1 MPESTGT
8 LCSPSTGGA
17 QHRQPPRQELA
28 ITEIRPFR
36 GLRYDPSKVRGDDVL
51 APPFDVVSEDE
62 VRALHERSPYNIA
75 HIESSRGPEGERFA
89 AAARALADWQAAGVL
104 RRDEQPVYYA
114 YEQRFSVQGAV
125 RTRRGFFARVRLHP
139 PEDRVVRPHES
150 TMLGPR
156 EERLA
161 LMRATGANVSP
172 IFGLFRD
179 ASNTAA
185 GVLAGAAERTPE
197 FEGTDL
203 KGDRHR
209 LWLLDAAA
217 DVDALTRALAAS
229 DVTIA
234 DGHHR
239 YAPALA
245 YHAERGDEASG
256 WLLMGLVSE
265 NDSGLAVLPI
275 HRLVKP
281 TGRPADLLKRLSE
294 LYVLDD
300 ITPKSWDGTATHRL
314 WGRVQANAGGL
325 PTFGMLGAEE
335 QHLHVVTARSHEAI
349 DRAMPDGWSPAARSL
364 DVAVLTET
372 ILKPVLGLTEADLES
387 GERVRYTEDVDE
399 AWRLTETGHNV
410 LGFLVNPTR
419 VAQVLAVA
427 DAGELM
433 PRKATFFY
441 PKLGTG
447 LVLNLVE

>member
-1 MPESTGT
+1 
-8 LCSPSTGGA
+8 
-17 QHRQPPRQELA
+17 
-28 ITEIRPFR
+28 
-36 GLRYDPSKVRGDDVL
+36 VRGDDVL

-62 VRALHERSPYNIA
+62 VRALHERSPYNVA
-75 HIESSRGPEGERFA
+75 HIESSRGPEEERFA
-89 AAARALADWQAAGVL
+89 AAGRALEEWQAEGVL
-104 RRDEQPVYYA
+104 RRDEQPSYYA
-114 YEQRFSVQGAV
+114 YEQRFTVQGAV

-161 LMRATGANVSP
+161 LMQATDANVSP
-172 IFGLFRD
+172 VFGMFRD
-179 ASNTAA
+179 PSRSAA
-185 GVLAGAAERTPE
+185 NLLAAAAERAPD
-197 FEGTDL
+197 FEATDL

-209 LWLLDAAA
+209 LWVLDAAPEIE
-217 DVDALTRALAAS
+217 ALTEVLAAS

-239 YAPALA
+239 YATALA

-265 NDSGLAVLPI
+265 DDPGLAILPI
-275 HRLVKP
+275 HRLVKLE
-281 TGRPADLLKRLSE
+281 GRPRGLFERLSE

-300 ITPKSWDGTATHRL
+300 ITPKSWDGTAIHRL

-335 QHLHVVTARSHEAI
+335 QHLHVLTARSHEAVE
-349 DRAMPDGWSPAARSL
+349 RSMPSGWSPASRGL
-364 DVAVLTET
+364 DVSVLTET

-387 GERVRYTEDVDE
+387 GDRVRYTEEVDE

-419 VAQVLAVA
+419 VEQVLAVA

-447 LVLNLVE
+447 LVLNLVD

>member
-1 MPESTGT
+1 
-8 LCSPSTGGA
+8 
-17 QHRQPPRQELA
+17 
-28 ITEIRPFR
+28 
-36 GLRYDPSKVRGDDVL
+36 VL

-62 VRALHERSPYNIA
+62 VRALHERSPYNVA
-75 HIESSRGPEGERFA
+75 HIESSRGPAEERFA
-89 AAARALADWQAAGVL
+89 AAGRALQAWQAAGVL
-104 RRDEQPVYYA
+104 RRDEHASYYA
-114 YEQRFSVQGAV
+114 YEQRFSVQGAM

-139 PEDRVVRPHES
+139 PEDRIVRPHES

-161 LMRATGANVSP
+161 LMHATNANVSP
-172 IFGLFRD
+172 IFGMFR
-179 ASNTAA
+179 
-185 GVLAGAAERTPE
+185 
-197 FEGTDL
+197 L

-209 LWLLDAAA
+209 LWVLSAAA
-217 DVDALTRALAAS
+217 EVDALTSTLAAS

-239 YAPALA
+239 YATALA
-245 YHAERGDEASG
+245 YHAARGDEASG
-256 WLLMGLVSE
+256 WILMGLVAQ
-265 NDSGLAVLPI
+265 DDPGLAILPI
-275 HRLVKP
+275 HRLVKLNE
-281 TGRPADLLKRLSE
+281 RPRDLLERLSE
-294 LYVLDD
+294 LFVLDD
-300 ITPKSWDGTATHRL
+300 ITPKSWDGTAIHRL

-335 QHLHVVTARSHEAI
+335 QHLHVLTARSHDAI
-349 DRAMPDGWSPAARSL
+349 DRAMPHAWSPAARGL
-364 DVAVLTET
+364 DVSVLTET

-387 GERVRYTEDVDE
+387 GERVRYTEEVEE

-419 VAQVLAVA
+419 VEQVLAVA

-447 LVLNLVE
+447 LVLNLLD

>member
-1 MPESTGT
+1 M
-8 LCSPSTGGA
+8 
-17 QHRQPPRQELA
+17 
-28 ITEIRPFR
+28 
-36 GLRYDPSKVRGDDVL
+36 L

-62 VRALHERSPYNIA
+62 VRALHGRSPYNIA
-75 HIESSRGPEGERFA
+75 HIESSRGAAGERFA
-89 AAARALADWQAAGVL
+89 AAARSLAEWQAAGVL
-104 RRDEQPVYYA
+104 RRDERPSYYA
-114 YEQRFSVQGAV
+114 YEQRFAVQGAV

-139 PEDRVVRPHES
+139 PEDRVIRPHES

-172 IFGLFRD
+172 VFGMFRD
-179 ASNTAA
+179 PSKTAG
-185 GVLAGAAERTPE
+185 GVLARAAARSPD
-197 FEGTDL
+197 FEATDL
-203 KGDRHR
+203 EGDRHR
-209 LWLLDAAA
+209 LWVLDAAPE
-217 DVDALTRALAAS
+217 VEALTTTLAAS

-239 YAPALA
+239 YATALA
-245 YHAERGDEASG
+245 YHAERGDEASA
-256 WLLMGLVSE
+256 WLLMGLVA
-265 NDSGLAVLPI
+265 DDDPGLAILPI
-275 HRLVKP
+275 HRLMKLDE
-281 TGRPADLLKRLSE
+281 RPRDLLERLSE

-300 ITPKSWDGTATHRL
+300 ITPKSWDGTAIHRL

-335 QHLHVVTARSHEAI
+335 QHLHVLTARSHEAI
-349 DRAMPDGWSPAARSL
+349 DRAMPQDWSAASRGL
-364 DVAVLTET
+364 DVSVLTET

-387 GERVRYTEDVDE
+387 GERVRYTEEVEE
-399 AWRLTETGHNV
+399 AWRLAETGHNV

-419 VAQVLAVA
+419 VEQVLAVA

-447 LVLNLVE
+447 LVLNLLD